1 LLLADLD
8 IVKMISRPAAPRVRG
23 GENLVFF
30 KTLPHATLTHP
41 TWSPAWIAGASNK
54 EVAL

>member
-1 LLLADLD
+1 LLPADLD
-8 IVKMISRPAAPRVRG
+8 IVKMISLRHRARVCD

-30 KTLPHATLTHP
+30 QTLPHATLTHP